1 MTRHSGLPCL
11 QFTNSHRFRLAIAT
25 MNRQLPFS
33 ITAEQKQQFS
43 KDGVVCLHGLFD
55 DEWISLLTAGIEQNL
70 SDPGRRSRIWDR
82 TDDNRT
88 VFYDS
93 DNWRRISEYEQF
105 VYHSPCVDVATTLLN
120 TDSVNFFF
128 DAIFVRSTGVTFP
141 TPWHQDEPYWSAGG
155 LDTISIWMPLVPVSS
170 ESALAFVPGSHLWP
184 NHYRQQNFGELNPDQ
199 EPNVDG
205 VSYSGDWEP
214 FPDID
219 SDRNR
224 FGVISWEM
232 APGDCVAF
240 NGRIIH
246 GGSGALAPDRA
257 LKVFNTQWLG
267 DDVRVNFRSY
277 GMDPDHS
284 EKMRAAGLSHGDRL
298 DDGIYPRLP
307 QIQPSAPF

>member
-1 MTRHSGLPCL
+1 
-11 QFTNSHRFRLAIAT
+11 
-25 MNRQLPFS
+25 MNRQLPLS
-33 ITAEQKQQFS
+33 VTAEQKQQFS
-43 KDGVVCLHGLFD
+43 KDGAVCLRGLFD
-55 DEWISLLTAGIEQNL
+55 DEWISLLTDGIEQNL
-70 SDPGRRSRIWDR
+70 SEPGRRSRIWDR

-105 VYHSPCVDVATTLLN
+105 VYHSPCVDVATALLN

-128 DAIFVRSTGVTFP
+128 DAIFVRSTGVTFQ

-155 LDTISIWMPLVPVSS
+155 LDTISIWMPLVSVSS

-184 NHYRQQNFGELNPDQ
+184 NHYRQHNFGELNPDQ

-224 FGVISWEM
+224 FRVISWEM
-232 APGDCVAF
+232 VPGDCVAF

-307 QIQPSAPF
+307 KIQSSAPF